1 MSDPTNRWSI
11 RKPVQPRAMPIDI
24 PKFFRSVR
32 YASKGLR
39 VMVYSENNARIH
51 FLATAVVIFL
61 GFYLHITKRD
71 WVNLVLCIVLVWI
84 TEAINTAIEKI
95 VDMVS
100 PEYRKIAGEI
110 KDLAAG
116 AVLVAAFFALF
127 VGVMTFK
134 EYVPWKDWMTDLGI
148 PLPAEEEEIY

>member
-1 MSDPTNRWSI
+1 
-11 RKPVQPRAMPIDI
+11 MPIDI

-32 YASKGLR
+32 YALQGLK

-51 FLATAVVIFL
+51 LAFTVAVVALALFL
-61 GFYLHITKRD
+61 GIELRD
-71 WVNLVLCIVLVWI
+71 WFNLLLAITLVWV
-84 TEAINTAIEKI
+84 TEAINTAFEKT

-116 AVLVAAFFALF
+116 AVLVAALFALII
-127 VGVMTFK
+127 GVMVFQA
-134 EYVPWKDWMTDLGI
+134 YLPW
-148 PLPAEEEEIY
+148 EEWLEWLK

>member
-1 MSDPTNRWSI
+1 
-11 RKPVQPRAMPIDI
+11 MPIDI

-32 YASKGLR
+32 YALKGLK

-51 FLATAVVIFL
+51 LLATSVVVIL
-61 GFYLHITKRD
+61 GFYLNITKKD
-71 WVNLVLCIVLVWI
+71 WVSLMICIVLVWV
-84 TEAINTAIEKI
+84 TEAINTAFEKT

-116 AVLVAAFFALF
+116 AVLISAVFSVI
-127 VGVMTFK
+127 VGIMIFK
-134 EYVPWKDWMTDLGI
+134 EYVPWEDWAYNLGI
-148 PLPAEEEEIY
+148 PLPQDNEPAY

>member
-1 MSDPTNRWSI
+1 
-11 RKPVQPRAMPIDI
+11 
-24 PKFFRSVR
+24 
-32 YASKGLR
+32 
-39 VMVYSENNARIH
+39 MVYSENNARIH

-61 GFYLHITKRD
+61 GFYLNITKRD

-116 AVLVAAFFALF
+116 AVLVAALFALF

-134 EYVPWKDWMTDLGI
+134 EYLPWKEWMTDLGI
-148 PLPAEEEEIY
+148 PLPAEEEEIF

>member
-1 MSDPTNRWSI
+1 
-11 RKPVQPRAMPIDI
+11 MPINV

-32 YASKGLR
+32 YALHGLK

-51 FLATAVVIFL
+51 LVSTVLVILLGIFL
-61 GFYLHITKRD
+61 QIDFRD
-71 WVNLVLCIVLVWI
+71 WFNLLLAITLVWV
-84 TEAINTAIEKI
+84 TEAINTAIEKM

-116 AVLVAAFFALF
+116 AVLVAAIFALVIGIMVF
-127 VGVMTFK
+127 QAYLPWEEWLEEGFK
-134 EYVPWKDWMTDLGI
+134 L
-148 PLPAEEEEIY
+148 